1 MSNIDVHQGYLSKKD
16 KMGLLVEVSFI
27 ISFGEKAIRSLSVS
41 DYYFFQESIYLFYI
55 VSHVNQES

>member
-27 ISFGEKAIRSLSVS
+27 ISFGEKTIRSLSVS
-41 DYYFFQESIYLFYI
+41 DYYFFQESIY
-55 VSHVNQES
+55 